1 MAGIGRYLFV
11 CLFARK
17 LVKQTAQ
24 PTILPATSDPSRTP
38 GLQFSISKFGSSA
51 SPVSTFQR
59 PSRSLLR
66 PGAPVSGVWRL
77 DRRNIANLPIAN
89 VPDMFPRR
97 SVAEQAD
104 LTKVGVMVGTSPEYS
119 QKRSG
124 AYFTPDDV
132 CAALV
137 AWACRKPSDRMIDPS
152 CGDGRF
158 LTFHRNSVGIEQNPV
173 SAHTAIAR
181 APGALIHEGDF
192 FNWATETHE
201 RFECAAGNPPFIR
214 YHHFKGESRRRAL
227 DLCLDLGASFS
238 GLTSSWVPFI
248 VATAGLLK
256 RGGRMA
262 FVVPAEIGHAPYAAP
277 LLDYLVQSFAKV
289 QIVAVRQKLFPAL
302 SEDCWLLYA
311 EGFGGAASAIDMTI
325 VDAFV
330 PGKTPPEPTLR
341 VDLEEWRNLWNRR
354 LRPFLLPA
362 SARGLYAAALYRP
375 DTHRLADFA
384 SVGIGYI
391 SGDNQFFHLRP
402 SEAKRLRIP
411 ADFLLPSIRN
421 GRAMPDATI
430 TKATVVTWTRND
442 DPVLLLRLARNV
454 ELPKVIKDYL
464 DSAPGREARL
474 GYKCRNR
481 TPWYVVPD
489 VQIPD
494 YVMSYMSGR
503 GVNLVRNMAGV
514 SCANSVHAI
523 RVRDHALAAKLMP
536 GWSSPFVR
544 LSCEL
549 EGHALGGGMLKLEPR
564 EAGRI
569 AFPAPAVRQ
578 KAETEALKDAVGVL
592 QRWRHYAD

>member
-1 MAGIGRYLFV
+1 MAG
-11 CLFARK
+11 
-17 LVKQTAQ
+17 T
-24 PTILPATSDPSRTP
+24 T
-38 GLQFSISKFGSSA
+38 
-51 SPVSTFQR
+51 
-59 PSRSLLR
+59 
-66 PGAPVSGVWRL
+66 
-77 DRRNIANLPIAN
+77 
-89 VPDMFPRR
+89 
-97 SVAEQAD
+97 
-104 LTKVGVMVGTSPEYS
+104 PEYS

-137 AWACRKPSDRMIDPS
+137 AWVCRKPNDRMIDPS

-158 LTFHRNSVGIEQNPV
+158 LALHRNSVGIEQNPI
-173 SAHTAIAR
+173 SAHAAIKR

-192 FNWATETHE
+192 FTWATETHE

-214 YHHFKGESRRRAL
+214 YQHFKGETRRRAL
-227 DLCLDLGASFS
+227 DLCVDLGTSFS
-238 GLTSSWVPFI
+238 GLTSSWAPFI

-256 RGGRMA
+256 LGGRMA

-289 QIVAVRQKLFPAL
+289 QIVAVRDKLFPAL

-311 EGFGGAASAIDMTI
+311 EGFGGTASAIDMTV
-325 VDAFV
+325 VDSFV
-330 PGKTPPEPTLR
+330 PTRTPPMPTLR
-341 VDLEEWRNLWNRR
+341 VDLGDWRGVWNRR
-354 LRPFLLPA
+354 LRPYLLPA
-362 SARGLYAAALYRP
+362 SARALYAATLGRP

-391 SGDNQFFHLRP
+391 SGDNRFFHLRP
-402 SEAKRLRIP
+402 SEAKKLRIP
-411 ADFLLPSIRN
+411 TRLLLPSIRN
-421 GRAMPDATI
+421 GRSMPDAQI
-430 TKATVVTWTRND
+430 TKATVAEWARND
-442 DPVLLLRLARNV
+442 DPVLLLRLARDI
-454 ELPKVIKDYL
+454 ELPKSVRDYL

-481 TPWYVVPD
+481 APWYVVPD

-503 GVNLVRNMAGV
+503 AANLVRNLAGV
-514 SCANSVHAI
+514 SCTNSVHAI
-523 RVRDHALAAKLMP
+523 RVRDKALAAKLMP
-536 GWSSPFVR
+536 SWSSPFVR

-569 AFPAPAVRQ
+569 AFPAEANRS
-578 KAETEALKDAVGVL
+578 KAQTEALEDAVTIM

>member
-1 MAGIGRYLFV
+1 
-11 CLFARK
+11 
-17 LVKQTAQ
+17 
-24 PTILPATSDPSRTP
+24 
-38 GLQFSISKFGSSA
+38 
-51 SPVSTFQR
+51 
-59 PSRSLLR
+59 
-66 PGAPVSGVWRL
+66 
-77 DRRNIANLPIAN
+77 
-89 VPDMFPRR
+89 
-97 SVAEQAD
+97 
-104 LTKVGVMVGTSPEYS
+104 MVGTTPEYS

-137 AWACRKPSDRMIDPS
+137 AWTCRKPSDRMIDPS

-158 LTFHRNSVGIEQNPV
+158 LALHRNSVGIEQNPF
-173 SAHTAIAR
+173 SAHAAIKR

-192 FNWATETHE
+192 FTWATETHE

-214 YHHFKGESRRRAL
+214 YQQFKGETRRRAL
-227 DLCLDLGASFS
+227 DLCLDLGARFN
-238 GLTSSWVPFI
+238 GLTSSWAPFL

-277 LLDYLVQSFAKV
+277 LLDYLVQSFATV
-289 QIVAVRQKLFPAL
+289 QIVAVRDKLFPAL

-311 EGFGGAASAIDMTI
+311 EGFGGTASAIDMTV
-325 VDAFV
+325 VDSFL
-330 PGKTPPEPTLR
+330 PTRTPPNPTLR
-341 VDLEEWRNLWNRR
+341 VDLEDWRAVWNRR

-362 SARGLYAAALYRP
+362 SVRALYTAALGRP

-402 SEAKRLRIP
+402 SEAKKLDIP
-411 ADFLLPSIRN
+411 ASLLLPSIRN
-421 GRAMPDATI
+421 GRAMPDAQV
-430 TKATVVTWTRND
+430 TKATVAEWTRND
-442 DPVLLLRLARNV
+442 EPVLLLRLARGI
-454 ELPKVIKDYL
+454 ELPKSVRDYL

-481 TPWYVVPD
+481 APWYVVPD

-503 GVNLVRNMAGV
+503 GANLVRNLAGV
-514 SCANSVHAI
+514 SCTNSVHAI
-523 RVRDHALAAKLMP
+523 RVRDKTLAAKLMP
-536 GWSSPFVR
+536 SWPSPFVR

-569 AFPAPAVRQ
+569 AFPAVTRRP
-578 KAETEALKDAVGVL
+578 KAETEALEDAVKVM